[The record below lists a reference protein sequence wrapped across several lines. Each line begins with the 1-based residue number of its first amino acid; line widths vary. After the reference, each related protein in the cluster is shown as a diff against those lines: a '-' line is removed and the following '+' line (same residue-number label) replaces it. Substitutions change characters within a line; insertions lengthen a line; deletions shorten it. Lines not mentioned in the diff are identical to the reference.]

1 MNSLIPML
9 AVTGNPSKEQ
19 IYKKVKSYH
28 DNGMGAFMIYPRSGL
43 EVEYMSKEWLDI
55 CGMMITAAKEFSMDV
70 WLYDEFNWPSGSCK
84 NTVVRQNE
92 AFYAKCL
99 VYRDGR
105 FFVDRVREEYCGRLF
120 EPFEND
126 MLNPEAVDQFIALT
140 HEKYYERLGADFG
153 ATIKGFFTDEPSF
166 IYTAS
171 AENVYPYYE
180 GLFEDYE
187 VQYGGNFLEDMAS
200 CEAFPGRFQRLIGER
215 FRRCYVKREAQ
226 WCREHGILLTG
237 HFLSDNAVLGSV
249 KVTGNLP
256 ECLEELDVPG
266 IDDINTDLQP
276 GLLYTQVEYMRRLG
290 KKHGMAELFAL
301 GPCSM
306 TYAERRRMIWYA
318 AAHGVDHF
326 FLAISHMDAK
336 GNVRKP
342 DFFSNF
348 SECSPDFKS
357 MAQLAESAEEAVKYA
372 AKAPIAHV
380 CIRYPYSECL
390 KELFGENAGRCDALL
405 EQLFASLRSLQVQY
419 ALVGEKDTVE
429 EPVVFSICDGIL
441 IEEKSGLSLEKE
453 AGGEEALS
461 LSWLTD
467 ILEQSGQ
474 WFRERP
480 RVMGTDGELAE
491 NILVKQYEDG
501 TILVIDTTPA
511 TSAMSAD
518 NVTPALNTQPG
529 GNKTPSSAKHIAGKR
544 NLVIKM
550 GAITHQFILEKYG
563 VYEYHRQNTLPESPD
578 AIIPVD
584 IRKLSAM
591 RCGENMSRLATQCG
605 ESIPYSVTRCG
616 KNLLRCMFF
625 EGDTFV
631 FEVEE
636 DVAVTLNRR
645 CYPQPGAVYLDG
657 EQVCA
662 DQSCCDLTDC
672 FNHLYAASKP
682 IFLKAGKY
690 EIKTTLKEYLH
701 LPAVVLS
708 GEFNRVGKRIFAD
721 AEMLCPQTFF
731 GQLKVNF
738 RVDIPKDTE
747 KAELWL
753 EDVGM
758 CVEAEFAAVK
768 NEPVADEL
776 SPAVQDEPSTVAR
789 KKIICAYAPYHFT
802 VPRELYGS
810 RVEATLTF
818 YSSLA
823 PIFGD
828 IAKEEEKREVRAAW
842 VKTAPLSV
850 PETVDLNTLGI
861 EIRRWKTCLL
871 QHN

>member
-28 DNGMGAFMIYPRSGL
+28 DNGIGAFMIYPRSGL
-43 EVEYMSKEWLDI
+43 EVEYMSEAWLDT
-55 CGMMITAAKEFSMDV
+55 CGMMIAAAKEFSMDV

-84 NTVVRQNE
+84 NAVVRQND

-105 FFVDRVREEYCGRLF
+105 LFVDRVREEYCGRIF

-140 HEKYYERLGADFG
+140 HEKYYERFGADFG
-153 ATIKGFFTDEPSF
+153 VTIKGFFTDEPSF

-171 AENVYPYYE
+171 AEKVYPYYE

-187 VQYGGNFLEDMAS
+187 AQYGGKFSEDMET
-200 CEAFPGRFQRLIGER
+200 CEDFPGRFQRLIGER

-237 HFLSDNAVLGSV
+237 HFLSDDAVLGSV
-249 KVTGNLP
+249 EVTGNLP
-256 ECLEELDVPG
+256 EYLEELDVPG

-357 MAQLAESAEEAVKYA
+357 MAQLAESAEKAVKYA
-372 AKAPIAHV
+372 EKVPSAHV

-390 KELFGENAGRCDALL
+390 KELSGENAGRCDALL

-419 ALVGEKDTVE
+419 ALVGEMDAVE
-429 EPVVFSICDGIL
+429 EPVVFSVCDGVL

-453 AGGEEALS
+453 AGGVEALS
-461 LSWLTD
+461 LRQVDGKAVLSLRQAGGKGALFLSWLTD

-480 RVMGTDGELAE
+480 RVMGTDGELSE

-501 TILVIDTTPA
+501 TILVIDTTPV
-511 TSAMSAD
+511 TSAISAD

-584 IRKLSAM
+584 IRKLSAT
-591 RCGENMSRLATQCG
+591 RCGE
-605 ESIPYSVTRCG
+605 
-616 KNLLRCMFF
+616 NLLRCMFF

-645 CYPQPGAVYLDG
+645 CYPQSGAVYLDG

-682 IFLKAGKY
+682 IFLKAGRH
-690 EIKTTLKEYLH
+690 EIKTTLTEYLH
-701 LPAVVLS
+701 LPAVVIS
-708 GEFNRVGKRIFAD
+708 GEFNREGKRIFAD

-738 RVDIPKDTE
+738 RVDIPEDTE

-758 CVEAEFAAVK
+758 CVEAEFAAEK
-768 NEPVADEL
+768 NEL
-776 SPAVQDEPSTVAR
+776 SFAAKQ
-789 KKIICAYAPYHFT
+789 KKIICAYAPYHFAI
-802 VPRELYGS
+802 PRELYGS
-810 RVEATLTF
+810 RVETTLTF